1 MMTISIERTFTNQI
15 TLAEFLE
22 KPDTKP
28 ASEYIDGE
36 ILQKPMPQGEHSVLQ
51 SELLTDINRVGNPAK
66 IVYAFPELRCVFGGK
81 AIVPD
86 IAVFASEN
94 IPRTREGQIANRFE
108 MVPDWLIEILSPEQ
122 SVNKVI
128 KKIVFSLKQG
138 SQLAWLID
146 PDDQSV
152 TVFYPQALP
161 EVKEKEDL
169 LPSLE
174 ALKDWRLSVTAMFAW
189 LSF

>member
-1 MMTISIERTFTNQI
+1 MTISIERTFTNQI

>member
-1 MMTISIERTFTNQI
+1 MMTISIERTFANQI

-36 ILQKPMPQGEHSVLQ
+36 IIQKPMPQGEHSVLQ
-51 SELLTDINRVGNPAK
+51 SELLTHINQAGNPAK

-86 IAVFASEN
+86 IAVFVWEN
-94 IPRTREGQIANRFE
+94 IPRTREGKIANCFE
-108 MVPDWLIEILSPEQ
+108 IAPDWLIEILSPEQ

-174 ALKDWRLSVTAMFAW
+174 ALKDWQLSVTEMFAW
-189 LSF
+189 LSL

>member
-1 MMTISIERTFTNQI
+1 MMTISIERTFANQI

-36 ILQKPMPQGEHSVLQ
+36 IIQKPMPQGEHSVLQ
-51 SELLTDINRVGNPAK
+51 SELLTHINRAGNPSK

-86 IAVFASEN
+86 IAVFAWQN
-94 IPRTREGQIANRFE
+94 IPRTREGKIANRFE
-108 MVPDWLIEILSPEQ
+108 IAPDWLIEILSPEQ

-138 SQLAWLID
+138 TQLAWLID
-146 PDDQSV
+146 PDDGSV

-174 ALKDWRLSVTAMFAW
+174 ALKDWRLSVTEMFDW
-189 LSF
+189 LSL

>member
-1 MMTISIERTFTNQI
+1 MTISIERTFANQI
-15 TLAEFLE
+15 TLAEFLAQ
-22 KPDTKP
+22 PDTKP
-28 ASEYIDGE
+28 ASEYINGE
-36 ILQKPMPQGEHSVLQ
+36 IIQKPMPQGEHSVLQ
-51 SELLTDINRVGNPAK
+51 SELLTHINRAGNPSK

-86 IAVFASEN
+86 IAVFAWQN
-94 IPRTREGQIANRFE
+94 IPRTREGRIANRFE
-108 MVPDWLIEILSPEQ
+108 IAPDWLIEILSPEQ

-138 SQLAWLID
+138 TQLAWLID
-146 PDDQSV
+146 ADDQSV

-169 LPSLE
+169 LPGLE
-174 ALKDWRLSVTAMFAW
+174 DLKDWQLSVTEMFAW
-189 LSF
+189 LKL

>member
-1 MMTISIERTFTNQI
+1 MTISIERTFANQI

-28 ASEYIDGE
+28 ASEYIDGK

-51 SELLTDINRVGNPAK
+51 SELLTHINRVGNPAK

-86 IAVFASEN
+86 IAVFAWEN
-94 IPRTREGQIANRFE
+94 IPRTRKGKIANRFE
-108 MVPDWLIEILSPEQ
+108 MAPDWLIEILSPEQ

-138 SQLAWLID
+138 TQLAWLID
-146 PDDQSV
+146 PDDESV

-161 EVKEKEDL
+161 EVKENEDL
-169 LPSLE
+169 LPGLE
-174 ALKDWRLSVTAMFAW
+174 DLKDWQLSVAEMFEW
-189 LSF
+189 LSL

>member
-1 MMTISIERTFTNQI
+1 MMTISIERTFANQI

-51 SELLTDINRVGNPAK
+51 GELLTHINRVGNSAK
-66 IVYAFPELRCVFGGK
+66 IAYAFPELRCVFGGK

-86 IAVFASEN
+86 IAVFAWEN
-94 IPRTREGQIANRFE
+94 IPRTREGKIANRFE
-108 MVPDWLIEILSPEQ
+108 MAPDWLIEILSPEQ

-138 SQLAWLID
+138 TQLAWLID
-146 PDDQSV
+146 ADDESV

-169 LPSLE
+169 LPGLE
-174 ALKDWRLSVTAMFAW
+174 ALKDWRLSVTEMFAW

>member
-1 MMTISIERTFTNQI
+1 MTISIERTFANQI

-36 ILQKPMPQGEHSVLQ
+36 IIQKPMPQGEHSVLQ
-51 SELLTDINRVGNPAK
+51 SELLTHINRAGNPSK

-86 IAVFASEN
+86 IAVFVWEN
-94 IPRTREGQIANRFE
+94 IPRTAAGKIANRFDIA
-108 MVPDWLIEILSPEQ
+108 PDWLIEILSPEQ

-174 ALKDWRLSVTAMFAW
+174 ALKDWRLSVTEMFAW
-189 LSF
+189 LSL

>member
-1 MMTISIERTFTNQI
+1 MTISIERTFANQI

-36 ILQKPMPQGEHSVLQ
+36 IIQKPMPQGEHSVLQ
-51 SELLTDINRVGNPAK
+51 NELLTHINRAGNPSK

-86 IAVFASEN
+86 IAVFAWEN
-94 IPRTREGQIANRFE
+94 IPRTREVKIANRFE
-108 MVPDWLIEILSPEQ
+108 MAPDWLIEILSPEQ
-122 SVNKVI
+122 PVNKVI

-146 PDDQSV
+146 PDDGSV

-174 ALKDWRLSVTAMFAW
+174 ALKDWRLSVTEMFAW
-189 LSF
+189 LKL